1 MYSAGTFGLQIHHLG
16 DFTFDVVLCTLGQ
29 VVGVVHPPPT
39 TAWDNLIKDW
49 LNWIWRHTMSQLLQ
63 SIFTPG
69 RRERAGGGKF
79 QKTSPQGWW
88 FFPPQGWWL
97 GWKGAGLSS
106 KIKCV
111 CVCPHMITVPRQALI
126 SDQSV
131 LSHQPPPSSIK
142 QSTKPNRHPLN
153 QSTSL
158 EVLKANSW
166 GITHDQALH
175 ISLKR
180 WKEKLGGYL

>member
-1 MYSAGTFGLQIHHLG
+1 MYSAGTFVLQIHHLG

-63 SIFTPG
+63 SIFTPS

-88 FFPPQGWWL
+88 FFPHKDGDCDEKEQACPQKL
-97 GWKGAGLSS
+97 N
-106 KIKCV
+106 V
-111 CVCPHMITVPRQALI
+111 CVCAHIWSQCRVRHWSVIRACSLI
-126 SDQSV
+126 SHRRPQ
-131 LSHQPPPSSIK
+131 LSNQPNQTATHLTNPQAWRCSRQTVEGSRMTRH
-142 QSTKPNRHPLN
+142 STFHSKDGKK
-153 QSTSL
+153 S
-158 EVLKANSW
+158 
-166 GITHDQALH
+166 
-175 ISLKR
+175 
-180 WKEKLGGYL
+180 